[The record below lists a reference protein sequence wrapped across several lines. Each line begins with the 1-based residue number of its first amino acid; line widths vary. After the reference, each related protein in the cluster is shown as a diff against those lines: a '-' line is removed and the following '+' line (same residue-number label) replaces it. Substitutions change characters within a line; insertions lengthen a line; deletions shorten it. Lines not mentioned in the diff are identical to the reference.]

1 MRTDAHVVGALG
13 RAPEEPAAY
22 RWVSAALGVAGFALL
37 VRAAIGLPSVHW
49 TAWLLFGAMSIL
61 AALIAFQLPNGITF
75 NPQSGI
81 RLAVLFLYGWEVAV
95 VLSAASLVIYWLRVQ
110 RPFPRAAF
118 DLGNILLSTSVAAA
132 IAPVGVAGLRPE
144 AVVTFLVAGTLYAVA
159 NTAFTH
165 LGRILQTGD
174 RTYLKGKV
182 ALRTFVL
189 PASMVPMGYVIA
201 FLFETFGDI
210 GALLSLSCWLL
221 ASLALKSSFDARAAG
236 ERLTETNRRLEEALV
251 AVERLSLT
259 DSLTGL
265 YNRRH
270 FRIRLEEEFKREAR
284 DVTPFSLIVLDVVGF
299 KGVNDGHGHLA
310 GDIVLQQF
318 ARLFDGAVRP
328 GDLVFRYGGDE
339 FAIILPRTDRP
350 EAEAAAARLVRLVAN
365 TPFLIDT
372 KRVFL
377 GLDAGIAT
385 APADG
390 GDPDVLIARADAAM
404 YRTRDRRRGVHG
416 SGRGRGEPRE
426 A

>member
-1 MRTDAHVVGALG
+1 
-13 RAPEEPAAY
+13 
-22 RWVSAALGVAGFALL
+22 
-37 VRAAIGLPSVHW
+37 
-49 TAWLLFGAMSIL
+49 
-61 AALIAFQLPNGITF
+61 
-75 NPQSGI
+75 
-81 RLAVLFLYGWEVAV
+81 
-95 VLSAASLVIYWLRVQ
+95 
-110 RPFPRAAF
+110 
-118 DLGNILLSTSVAAA
+118 
-132 IAPVGVAGLRPE
+132 
-144 AVVTFLVAGTLYAVA
+144 
-159 NTAFTH
+159 
-165 LGRILQTGD
+165 
-174 RTYLKGKV
+174 V

-189 PASMVPMGYVIA
+189 PASMVPMGYIIA

-236 ERLTETNRRLEEALV
+236 ERLAETNRRLEEALV

-318 ARLFDGAVRP
+318 ARLLDGAVRP

-350 EAEAAAARLVRLVAN
+350 EADAAAARLVRLVAN

-404 YRTRDRRRGVHG
+404 YRTRDRRRGVDR
-416 SGRGRGEPRE
+416 SRRERGEPHE